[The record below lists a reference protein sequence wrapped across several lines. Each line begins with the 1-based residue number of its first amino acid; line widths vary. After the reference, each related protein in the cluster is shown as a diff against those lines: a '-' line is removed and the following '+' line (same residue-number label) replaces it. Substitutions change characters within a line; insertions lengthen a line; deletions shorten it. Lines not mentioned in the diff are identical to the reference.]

1 MKKYVESITDCG
13 KRMTWFLRAKNLLE
27 VTVFIPNTER
37 KNEYQTFEPFP
48 VISVNAFSDL
58 DWSWMSI
65 VPTHFFSAEEVSG
78 MIERGT
84 VLEDIK
90 KPLEDFFGFDE
101 DDFGW

>member
-1 MKKYVESITDCG
+1 
-13 KRMTWFLRAKNLLE
+13 MTWFLRARNLLE

-37 KNEYQTFEPFP
+37 KNGSAFEPVP
-48 VISVNAFSDL
+48 VISVNVFSDL

-65 VPTHFFSAEEVSG
+65 VPTHFFSAEEVLG

-101 DDFGW
+101 DDLEW